1 MFGHNSCCTAGD
13 DDDADR
19 AVASSGARVGARI
32 GAAVGSRGGPFAVGL
47 ASGLGGATGYLVGAV
62 IDDVE
67 ASVKPKT
74 ILPDGGQPVEGND
87 RSATAGGGVAIPV
100 TEE

>member
-1 MFGHNSCCTAGD
+1 MFGDKDCCLSGND
-13 DDDADR
+13 DDTER

-32 GAAVGSRGGPFAVGL
+32 GAAVGSRGGPFATGL

-62 IDDVE
+62 VDDVE
-67 ASVKPKT
+67 ASVNSKT
-74 ILPDGGQPVEGND
+74 MLPDGGRPLEHDGHDAANED
-87 RSATAGGGVAIPV
+87 GVVIPV

>member
-1 MFGHNSCCTAGD
+1 MFGHKHCCTAGD
-13 DDDADR
+13 DDAER

-32 GAAVGSRGGPFAVGL
+32 GAAVGSRGGPFAAGL

-62 IDDVE
+62 VDDVE
-67 ASVKPKT
+67 ASVNSKT
-74 ILPDGGQPVEGND
+74 PLPDGGRPVAHDNRAVASKD
-87 RSATAGGGVAIPV
+87 GVTIPV